1 MSVSDPVVLFER
13 ATARAASGDVRGCP
27 CLSWTDPTPCADWNV
42 QQLIDHMVGGTDYL
56 LAALAGETPPQRSGR
71 TVEDYDA
78 GLEQL
83 RRGLRAP
90 GGLERMCMSP
100 LGFEWPVAHAVA
112 GTFMD
117 ALIHTWDLA
126 TATGQDASLD
136 PELVDACIA
145 MFLPDMPERG
155 RASGLVGPAVDRA
168 RRCVGTGSAAGGDGT
183 PAVTPDVSDE
193 AIRAIAHPAGERCCG
208 WCGTRNDR
216 PPSWPTRPGCRSRRP
231 ASTSSCCATPGW

>member
-1 MSVSDPVVLFER
+1 MATQDPVVLFER
-13 ATARAASGDVRGCP
+13 ATARAATVMAAVSVGQLSG
-27 CLSWTDPTPCADWNV
+27 PTPCADWDV

-56 LAALAGETPPQRSGR
+56 LSALAGEPPRQRSGQS
-71 TVEDYDA
+71 VADYERGLAQLHA
-78 GLEQL
+78 GL
-83 RRGLRAP
+83 RSP

-136 PELVDACIA
+136 PELVDACTA

-155 RASGLVGPAVDRA
+155 RASGLVGPAVD
-168 RRCVGTGSAAGGDGT
+168 V
-183 PAVTPDVSDE
+183 
-193 AIRAIAHPAGERCCG
+193 PAGASAQ
-208 WCGTRNDR
+208 DR
-216 PPSWPTRPGCRSRRP
+216 LLAAMGRRP
-231 ASTSSCCATPGW
+231 

>member
-1 MSVSDPVVLFER
+1 MSAEDPVALFER
-13 ATARAASGDVRGCP
+13 ATAHAAAVMSDVSAGQ
-27 CLSWTDPTPCADWNV
+27 LDGPTPCADWDV

-56 LAALAGETPPQRSGR
+56 LAALAGEPPPARVGR
-71 TVEDYDA
+71 TVEDYRH

-83 RRGLRAP
+83 HSGLRAP
-90 GGLERMCMSP
+90 GGLERTCMSP

-136 PELVDACIA
+136 PQLVDACIA

-155 RASGLVGPAVDRA
+155 RASGLVGPAVTVPDDAPPQDRLL
-168 RRCVGTGSAAGGDGT
+168 AAMGRQ
-183 PAVTPDVSDE
+183 P
-193 AIRAIAHPAGERCCG
+193 
-208 WCGTRNDR
+208 
-216 PPSWPTRPGCRSRRP
+216 
-231 ASTSSCCATPGW
+231 